1 MVAAVNWWERPLV
14 SLDLETTG
22 LDRYGGDSI
31 VRLTLIAVA
40 PNGELVGSSV
50 DEFVRPRHRVSDGAL
65 KAHHLT
71 DNFLK
76 ENGKEASTILES
88 ASKMLNTASDK
99 GFPVCAFNA
108 LFDVP
113 MLLSNC
119 RMNEVEYP
127 LPFVCID
134 PWLILRHI
142 GGEWYSLDKAAK
154 EVLNEEQPHPH
165 DSLWDATATARI
177 VIELVKLYP
186 RFMEIPLEWLRER
199 QQVWALK
206 YVRECAAGEEDNSYG
221 WPRGKYAN
229 LEPAIQPGLFEQDP
243 YEGEATYTCP
253 RCDGEWK
260 AVEGEL
266 RALTDTEGE

>member
-1 MVAAVNWWERPLV
+1 MNWWQRPLV

-40 PNGELVGSSV
+40 PDGELVGSSV
-50 DEFVRPRHRVSDGAL
+50 DEFVVPRHRVSDGAL

-71 DNFLK
+71 DKFLQ
-76 ENGKEASTILES
+76 ENGKPAREVLEP
-88 ASKMLNTASDK
+88 AVRMLNTASDK
-99 GFPVCAFNA
+99 GFPVCCFNA

-113 MLLSNC
+113 FLISSC
-119 RMNEVEYP
+119 RMNEMDPP
-127 LPFVCID
+127 LPFICLD

-142 GGEWYSLDKAAK
+142 GQEWFTLTKAAK
-154 EVLNEEQPHPH
+154 EVLDEEQPHPH
-165 DSLWDATATARI
+165 DSLWDAHATARI
-177 VIELVKLYP
+177 VFELVKLYP

-206 YVRECAAGEEDNSYG
+206 HVRECAAGEEDNSYA

-229 LEPAIQPGLFEQDP
+229 LEPAIQPGLFEQAP
-243 YEGEATYTCP
+243 YEGE
-253 RCDGEWK
+253 
-260 AVEGEL
+260 
-266 RALTDTEGE
+266 